1 MATEK
6 IKIKLQGHEKFALR
20 EGWINKALQ
29 ILPENPD
36 AFTRRDATDLFGI
49 GSNMVK
55 SLRYWMRAFGLTNNA
70 GTELSETGRLI
81 AQYDPYLE
89 DSFTLWIMH
98 SYIAKNE
105 EFATTWFMYFNRCDA
120 EELEK
125 SEVVTI
131 LSREIKKYVKCHPSK
146 RIFPEE
152 VVLYELSLR
161 LIGNEGI
168 SIEEVLFGEK
178 GIVKIYNLSSVMAN
192 DYLDRLDTAGYIRV
206 DRTAG
211 LDMIYPVRELNP
223 RNIIEDFYEN
233 N

>member
-1 MATEK
+1 MNPLFHTEFSISDSLK
-6 IKIKLQGHEKFALR
+6 NVR
-20 EGWINKALQ
+20 
-29 ILPENPD
+29 
-36 AFTRRDATDLFGI
+36 
-49 GSNMVK
+49 K
-55 SLRYWMRAFGLTNNA
+55 SVLIY
-70 GTELSETGRLI
+70 ETI
-81 AQYDPYLE
+81 
-89 DSFTLWIMH
+89 I
-98 SYIAKNE
+98 
-105 EFATTWFMYFNRCDA
+105 
-120 EELEK
+120 
-125 SEVVTI
+125 
-131 LSREIKKYVKCHPSK
+131 KCHPSK